1 MEGAGVT
8 GTEGVIPQEA
18 GGPATL
24 PRHPGPPGGEA
35 GGGEGGPSAPIP
47 HPGEGG
53 GTAGGTAGGGVGE
66 GADTGGGSLA
76 LVERAL
82 REEPYSFSF
91 FQAVRL
97 LEKLNPERAPVGRF
111 VDPDTEVVRFSV
123 PPSLAFPPSEI
134 HALELDD
141 AGEAPAA
148 MAVNFMGLTGPQGVL
163 PYHYTLL
170 VAERSRARDNT
181 LRDFLDLFHHR
192 MISLFY
198 RAWEKHRFTVAY
210 ERGESD
216 RLTEH
221 LLDLVGVGLETLR
234 GQLSVPDEA
243 LAFYAGLLSLM
254 PRGAVALEQ
263 LIEDYFDVPAS
274 VEQFVGGWYSL
285 PLRDQCALGD
295 EANASARLGLGA
307 VAGDEIW
314 DQQARVRIRLGPM
327 PRARYEEFL
336 PTGSAYERLKAL
348 VRFFAHDQFDFEVQ
362 LTLSA
367 DEVPGC
373 VLGEDSGEPQRLGW
387 STWIRT
393 RPFERDADET
403 VLVL

>member
-1 MEGAGVT
+1 MEGADLTVS
-8 GTEGVIPQEA
+8 P
-18 GGPATL
+18 GGP
-24 PRHPGPPGGEA
+24 REEA
-35 GGGEGGPSAPIP
+35 GGGGGVPSTPP
-47 HPGEGG
+47 SHPGGGG
-53 GTAGGTAGGGVGE
+53 GTAGATAGGG
-66 GADTGGGSLA
+66 GADAGIGSLA

-111 VDPDTEVVRFSV
+111 VDPDAEVARFSV

-134 HALELDD
+134 HALELDE
-141 AGEAPAA
+141 AGAAPAE

-170 VAERSRARDNT
+170 VAERSRARDDT

-234 GQLSVPDEA
+234 GRLGVPDEA
-243 LAFYAGLLSLM
+243 LAFYAGLLSLP

-263 LIEDYFDVPAS
+263 LIEDFFDVPAS
-274 VEQFVGGWYSL
+274 VEQFVGGWYPL

-295 EANASARLGLGA
+295 GAGASAQLGLGA

-336 PTGSAYERLKAL
+336 PTGAAHERLRAL
-348 VRFFAHDQFDFEVQ
+348 VRFFGHDQFDFEVQ
-362 LTLSA
+362 LALSA
-367 DEVPGC
+367 DEVPGL
-373 VLGEDSGEPQRLGW
+373 VLGADDGEPQRLGW

-393 RPFERDADET
+393 RPLERDADET
-403 VLVL
+403 VLAL

>member
-1 MEGAGVT
+1 MEDAGVT
-8 GTEGVIPQEA
+8 GAEGVGPQEVGDGA
-18 GGPATL
+18 ATL
-24 PRHPGPPGGEA
+24 SRHPGPGGEA
-35 GGGEGGPSAPIP
+35 GVGGGVPSMPPSHPGGGGGEAGAP
-47 HPGEGG
+47 
-53 GTAGGTAGGGVGE
+53 AGGG
-66 GADTGGGSLA
+66 GAGQGIGSLA

-97 LEKLNPERAPVGRF
+97 LERLNPERASVGRF
-111 VDPDTEVVRFSV
+111 VDPDAEVVRFSV

-134 HALELDD
+134 HALEVDE
-141 AGEAPAA
+141 AGEAPAE

-170 VAERSRARDNT
+170 VAERSRARDDA

-234 GQLSVPDEA
+234 GRLGVPDEA
-243 LAFYAGLLSLM
+243 LAFYAGLLSLP

-263 LIEDYFDVPAS
+263 LIEGFFDVPAS
-274 VEQFVGGWYSL
+274 VEQFVGGWYPL
-285 PLRDQCALGD
+285 PLRDQCALDDGG
-295 EANASARLGLGA
+295 ASAQLGLGA

-336 PTGSAYERLKAL
+336 PTGAAHERLRAL
-348 VRFFAHDQFDFEVQ
+348 VRFFSHDQFDFEVQ
-362 LTLSA
+362 LALSA

-373 VLGEDSGEPQRLGW
+373 VLGADGEEPQRLGW

-393 RPFERDADET
+393 GPLGRDADET